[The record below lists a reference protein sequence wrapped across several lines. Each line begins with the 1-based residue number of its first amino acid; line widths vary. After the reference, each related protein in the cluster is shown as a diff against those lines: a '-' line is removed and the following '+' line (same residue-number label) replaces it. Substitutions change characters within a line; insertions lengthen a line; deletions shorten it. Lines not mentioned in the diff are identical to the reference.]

1 MTPAGRW
8 LVALAASSIA
18 IAAWALPRERP
29 SAEELARCRATDAPA
44 IELHAGSRL
53 RADGVLETGER
64 VGCNHSRTAARVIFS
79 ARAALEL
86 APRHL
91 RPGRVPVHIDP
102 ALPSG
107 SAPSGPLE
115 THAESASL
123 FARSAGAAA
132 LGPSI
137 WLHEFAH
144 LRARGPRPRGRIERR
159 IYSAI
164 EEGVA
169 DYYAAV
175 IGGNARLSA
184 AQGARDLE
192 RPPGVPAEYWV
203 TLLAPVFDPHPFGWE
218 LGAALWKL
226 EPKPGSLLDDLF
238 EGLSAR
244 AGANELAASGET
256 TPAKVAHSFT
266 LRCPARSRPA
276 ITGALARAF
285 GLGPEFERT
294 EK

>member
-1 MTPAGRW
+1 MRPAGRW
-8 LVALAASSIA
+8 LVAVAASSIA

-29 SAEELARCRATDAPA
+29 SADELARCRATNAPA

-64 VGCNHSRTAARVIFS
+64 VGCNHSRTAARVIVS

-86 APRHL
+86 APHHL
-91 RPGRVPVHIDP
+91 RPERVAVHLDP
-102 ALPSG
+102 ALPPG
-107 SAPSGPLE
+107 SAPPGPLE

-123 FARSAGAAA
+123 FAGRAGAAD

-144 LRARGPRPRGRIERR
+144 LRARGARPRGRIERR
-159 IYSAI
+159 IYAAI

-175 IGGNARLSA
+175 FGGNARLSA
-184 AQGARDLE
+184 AASTRDLE
-192 RPPGVPAEYWV
+192 RPPGIPAEYWV

-226 EPKPGSLLDDLF
+226 EPRPGPLLEDLLA
-238 EGLSAR
+238 GLSAR
-244 AGANELAASGET
+244 AEATDPTARAEA
-256 TPAKVAHSFT
+256 TPATVAHSFT

-276 ITGALARAF
+276 IAKALAQAF
-285 GLGPEFERT
+285 GLEQDLERT
-294 EK
+294 KL

>member
-1 MTPAGRW
+1 MTPGRW
-8 LVALAASSIA
+8 LIALAASSIA
-18 IAAWALPRERP
+18 IAALALPRERP
-29 SAEELARCRATDAPA
+29 SAEELARCRATDTPA
-44 IELHAGSRL
+44 IALHAGSRL

-64 VGCNHSRTAARVIFS
+64 VGCSESLEAARVIVS

-86 APRHL
+86 VPHHL
-91 RPGRVPVHIDP
+91 RPERVTVHVDP
-102 ALPSG
+102 ALPPG
-107 SAPSGPLE
+107 SAPPGPLE

-123 FARSAGAAA
+123 FARSAGAAG

-144 LRARGPRPRGRIERR
+144 LRARGARPRGRIERR
-159 IYSAI
+159 IYAAI

-175 IGGNARLSA
+175 FGGNARLSA
-184 AQGARDLE
+184 AEGARDLE

-226 EPKPGSLLDDLF
+226 DPEPGPLLPDLL

-244 AGANELAASGET
+244 AEAIDPAAGEP
-256 TPAKVAHSFT
+256 TPAKVAHSFV
-266 LRCPARSRPA
+266 LRCPPRSRAA
-276 ITGALARAF
+276 ITRALARAF
-285 GLGPEFERT
+285 DLGAEFERT
-294 EK
+294 ER